1 MGCVGVRE
9 VVTMGLGVWFGF
21 GGGGNG
27 NGGKI
32 ERKGRSDAGPETT
45 HVTSRTPT
53 HKPKT
58 QHST

>member
-1 MGCVGVRE
+1 
-9 VVTMGLGVWFGF
+9 MGLGVWFGF

-32 ERKGRSDAGPETT
+32 ERKGRSGAGPETT